1 VTAVALF
8 ETVLIANRGEIGCRI
23 AQTLRRL
30 GIRSVAVHAPADA
43 GARHVR
49 ACDVAVELT
58 GGDGVAPYLDIDQIV
73 DVALR
78 TGSQAVHPGY
88 GFLAE
93 NARFAEACAEAG
105 LVFVGPPPAAI
116 DAMGD
121 KIRAKQ
127 TVAAA
132 GVPVVPGLSDR
143 DLPDAELVEAALEQI
158 GLPILIKPSAG
169 GGGKGMRL
177 VEEPDRLAEQ
187 MQIARREAANAFGD
201 DALLLERFIDRPR
214 HVEIQIL
221 ADRHGNVVHLG
232 ERECSLQ
239 RRHQKIVEEAP
250 SPLLSEAQ
258 RMAMGAQAVAAA
270 RACGY
275 VNAGTIEFIVSG
287 DRPDDFFF
295 MEANTRLQVEHPVT
309 ELVWGLD
316 LVEHQLRVAAG
327 EALPFSQAD
336 LVPRGHAVEARVYAE
351 DATHGFLPSTGRVLS
366 ARFPDGDD
374 VRVDRGIDAGDLIG
388 TQFDPMLAKIIA
400 NGPDRATALSTLT
413 EALARTHILGVTTN
427 VDFLRRLLTLP
438 EVRAGDLDTDLVARN
453 ADALLPEDP
462 PPLMLAAAA
471 LRATLDAADAEG
483 PGPWELSDGWRL
495 GPQAWARHRHLLTDG
510 RIVESRIRRTAGGFE
525 LAVDEGEPMVVKV
538 ARSAHG
544 LDAVVDRQHHDLV
557 LATDE
562 DSTWVGLGG
571 TVTTLL
577 DPPLIGPDGRPSSA
591 HGTVTSPMPGQ
602 VVAVAVSAGDDVVE
616 GQVLVSIEA
625 MKMEH
630 AILAPFDGTVAEVRS
645 IGDQVQVGDVVV
657 SVTPR

>member
-1 VTAVALF
+1 MTMF
-8 ETVLIANRGEIGCRI
+8 ETVLIANRGEIACRI
-23 AQTLRRL
+23 ARTLRRL
-30 GIRSVAVHAPADA
+30 GVRSVAVHAAADA
-43 GARHVR
+43 RALHVR

-58 GGDGVAPYLDIDQIV
+58 GGDGVTPYLDIDQIV
-73 DVALR
+73 DVARR
-78 TGSQAVHPGY
+78 TGSHAVHPGY

-93 NARFAEACAEAG
+93 NARFAQACADAG

-143 DLPDAELVEAALEQI
+143 DLPDDELVAAALEQI
-158 GLPILIKPSAG
+158 GVPILIKPSAG

-177 VEEPDRLAEQ
+177 VEDPGQLTEQ
-187 MQIARREAANAFGD
+187 MQVARREAANAFGD
-201 DALLLERFIDRPR
+201 DALLLEKFIHRPR

-221 ADRHGNVVHLG
+221 ADSYGNVVHLG

-250 SPLLSEAQ
+250 SPLLSEEQ
-258 RMAMGAQAVAAA
+258 RAAMGAQAVAAA

-287 DRPDDFFF
+287 DRPEEFFF

-316 LVEHQLRVAAG
+316 LVEHQLRVACG

-336 LVPRGHAVEARVYAE
+336 LVPRGHAIEARVYAE
-351 DATHGFLPSTGRVLS
+351 DASCGFLPSTGRVLS

-374 VRVDRGIDAGDLIG
+374 VRVDRGIDTDDQVG
-388 TQFDPMLAKIIA
+388 TQFDPMIAKIIA
-400 NGPDRATALSTLT
+400 RGPDRAVALSTLT
-413 EALARTHILGVTTN
+413 DALTRTHILGVTTN

-438 EVRAGDLDTDLVARN
+438 EVRRGDLHTDLVARN
-453 ADALLPEDP
+453 VDALLPGDP
-462 PPLMLAAAA
+462 PPILLGAAA
-471 LRATLDAADAEG
+471 LLTTMGALALEG

-495 GPQAWARHRHLLTDG
+495 GPPAWAHHRHLAADG
-510 RIVESRIRRTAGGFE
+510 RVVESRIRRAPGGFE
-525 LAVDEGEPMVVKV
+525 LAVDGGPSMVVEA
-538 ARSAHG
+538 ARTPHG
-544 LDAVVDRQHHDLV
+544 LAVAVDGHHHDLV
-557 LATDE
+557 VATEGDA
-562 DSTWVGLGG
+562 TWVGLGG
-571 TVTTLL
+571 LVITLL
-577 DPPLIGPDGRPSSA
+577 EPPLVAPGGRPSTV
-591 HGTVTSPMPGQ
+591 HGAMTSPMPGQ
-602 VVAVAVSAGDDVVE
+602 VVAVAVSVGDDVAE

-630 AILAPFDGTVAEVRS
+630 AILAPFDGTVAQVCS
-645 IGDQVQVGDVVV
+645 IGDQVQVGDLVV
-657 SVTPR
+657 SISPL